1 MDKVKFESDFNVN
14 GIFYESCGH
23 KMRRLLEIKRV
34 GMHCSKP
41 DVIFVMMNPGSSVPM
56 IENVVDE
63 MVSAKPDKTQFQV
76 MKVMNACLFDF
87 ARVINLSDLRTPDSK
102 VLYSF
107 LKSKQS
113 SRVDHSIFSVQRME
127 ELASVLENAPLVVFA
142 WGLDRALTE
151 LAEDAIASLG
161 GEQIVGLQKEG
172 SDTGFRHPLPRTIAA
187 QEQWVSGIVEQIK
200 SGQRLRF

>member
-41 DVIFVMMNPGSSVPM
+41 DVIFVMMNPGSSVPL

-76 MKVMNACLFDF
+76 MKVMNACSLNF
-87 ARVINLSDLRTPDSK
+87 ARVINLSDLRTPDSQE
-102 VLYSF
+102 LFAF
-107 LKSKQS
+107 LKSRQS
-113 SRVDHSIFSVQRME
+113 FCVDHSIFSLQRLD
-127 ELASVLENAPLVVFA
+127 ELADVIENTPLLVFA

-161 GEQIVGLQKEG
+161 GEQVVGLQKEG
-172 SDTGFRHPLPRTIAA
+172 SATGFRHPLPRTIEA
-187 QEQWVSGIVEQIK
+187 QENWVSGIVEQIK